1 MSAAKKGVLVST
13 TEQISIFQ
21 DDISSNTTLTLGS
34 AKDKP
39 IKLTHDAPS
48 GATLEEYVGM
58 EISGGLVGIDK
69 TGPKAKLHI
78 GNDNFPYEIS
88 HPFSIINTKSFTALT
103 SGYYKI
109 GQMTDTA
116 CVCINAMVTSSTY
129 YGEVKVFI
137 RYTQG
142 EVTKIF
148 ANLAGNLSDDH
159 SFFDIS
165 IHESNVLST
174 TKAIVLYLHSSCLS
188 DIQVTSTGNF
198 TLDIDNVKYAA
209 IYGTDGALLTGFYE
223 APETRLGENS
233 ANTFINYTTPDGSGI
248 NKRIMTNGADLDVQ
262 SKKDTDMTAARFLA
276 PDLTDDNGMKFILG
290 KDELTAGNSIL
301 WKYEKHSTTPYQG
314 FGFYDNENLFNI
326 SNNGFISMGAKND
339 LDIPKC
345 ALQIATADE
354 GGQGHTNLIRFDSR
368 TNNQY
373 MELQLNSFGDAHL
386 ADNFTPSQSQS
397 GYYGLFCGYNGV
409 DDRAYFGVHHNTSRD
424 VYLQFINPGSGQY
437 IAAGYQIQAP
447 SFNATSDA
455 RYKDNIIDLSNALE
469 KVCKL
474 RGVNFSFKGETKVH
488 AGVIAQEINEVIPES
503 VEKNNDDKWSVNY
516 NTIVGYLIESI
527 KELKKENDAYKTTIT
542 KLHQDMNRVKE
553 ALKIRY

>member
-1 MSAAKKGVLVST
+1 MSSAKKGILVST

-34 AKDKP
+34 ALDKP

-48 GATLEEYVGM
+48 GATLEEHVAL

-78 GNDNFPYEIS
+78 GNDNFPYDTS
-88 HPFSIINTKSFTALT
+88 HPFSIINTQNFAAIN

-116 CVCINAMVTSSTY
+116 CVCINAMLTTPTY

-137 RYTQG
+137 KYTQG

-148 ANLAGNLSDDH
+148 ANLAGNLNDDH

-174 TKAIVLYLHSSCLS
+174 TKAIVLYLNSTCLS
-188 DIQVTSTGNF
+188 NIQVTSAGNF
-198 TLDIDNVKYAA
+198 TLDINNVRYTA
-209 IYGTDGALLTGFYE
+209 IYGIDGALLTGFIE
-223 APETRLGENS
+223 TPETRLGENS
-233 ANTFINYTTPDGSGI
+233 ANTFINYTTPDGTGI

-262 SKKDTDMTAARFLA
+262 SKKDTDMTVARFLA

-326 SNNGFISMGAKND
+326 SNNGFISMGAKDD

-345 ALQIATADE
+345 ALHIVAAE
-354 GGQGHTNLIRFDSR
+354 GSQGDSNLIRFDSR

-373 MELQLNSFGDAHL
+373 MELQLNSFANAHL
-386 ADNFTPSQSQS
+386 ADNFTESQSQS
-397 GYYGLFCGYNGV
+397 DYYGFFCGYDGFN
-409 DDRAYFGVHHNTSRD
+409 DRGYLGVHHNTNRD
-424 VYLQFINPGSGQY
+424 VYLKFLNPGGGQY
-437 IAAGYQIQAP
+437 LQAGYQVQAP

-474 RGVNFSFKGETKVH
+474 RGVNFTFKGETKVH

-527 KELKKENDAYKTTIT
+527 KELKKENDAHKTTIT
-542 KLHQDMNRVKE
+542 KLHEDMWRVKE
-553 ALKIRY
+553 ALNIRY